1 MSHAHANGNGHLNG
15 HAHINGTSSPPT
27 TAPPSSSTSTVVEV
41 NSLRTDPQP
50 NPADHTGVT
59 SQHRIVV
66 NNPAVRYSDDCIDS
80 TYLYE
85 KNHVDL
91 DQATKTVRIT
101 PNKHLYRFRTQ
112 RTVPRVGVMLVGWGG
127 NNGSTVTAAIEAN
140 KRGLTWMRKEGKQ
153 SSNYFG
159 SLTQATTIRIGSNQ
173 HGKEVHIPFSS
184 ILPMVHPND
193 LVIGGWDINGANIA
207 AAMERA
213 CVLDYDLQRQLAPL
227 LTPLQPLPSIYYP
240 DFIAANQSDRADN
253 LIPTGTK
260 AQDLAHLRRDIAQ
273 FKAANKL
280 EKVIVLW
287 TANTERFTDV
297 RAGLNMTA
305 DELLASI
312 ERGDEE
318 VSPSQIF
325 AVASI
330 LEGCPYING
339 SPQNTI
345 VPGVI
350 DLAKRHRVFVG
361 GDDFKSG
368 QTKMKS
374 VLVDF
379 LVSAGIKPQSIVSY
393 NHLGNNDG
401 KNLSAPQQF
410 RSKEISKSNVVDD
423 MVAANHIL
431 YAPNEHPDHCVVI
444 KYVPFVKDSKR
455 ALDEYL
461 STIFMNGLS
470 DTHTAQHCTTLT
482 LLQPHRQQPN
492 IHPRFASCSLLGP
505 CALCGCRVSRST
517 IAMHNTCEDS
527 LLASPLIIDLV
538 VLTELMT
545 RITYST
551 NDNQEYEPFEP
562 VLSILSYLLKAPMV
576 MPGTP
581 VVNALMKQHRCITN
595 ILSACAGISMDTDM
609 LLEYKTKLPQPEPIK
624 Q

>member
-1 MSHAHANGNGHLNG
+1 MSVAHTNGHTHGHMNG
-15 HAHINGTSSPPT
+15 HAHTNGAAST
-27 TAPPSSSTSTVVEV
+27 TAPSSSSTVVEV

-50 NPADHTGVT
+50 NVADHTGVT

-66 NNPAVRYSDDCIDS
+66 NNPAVVYSEQFIDS
-80 TYLYE
+80 SYMYE
-85 KNHVDL
+85 KNHVEL
-91 DQATKTVRIT
+91 DQATKTVTIT
-101 PNKHLYRFRTQ
+101 PNKHLYRFRTARQ
-112 RTVPRVGVMLVGWGG
+112 VPRVGVMLVGWGG
-127 NNGSTVTAAIEAN
+127 NNGSTVTASIEAN

-153 SSNYFG
+153 TPNYYG
-159 SLTQATTIRIGSNQ
+159 SLTQATTIRLGSSQ

-184 ILPMVHPND
+184 ILPMVHPD
-193 LVIGGWDINGANIA
+193 ELVIGGWDINGANIA
-207 AAMERA
+207 EAMERA
-213 CVLDYDLQRQLAPL
+213 CVLDYDLQRQLHPL
-227 LTPLQPLPSIYYP
+227 LTELKPLPSIYYP

-253 LIPTGTK
+253 LIPSGTK
-260 AQDLAHLRRDIAQ
+260 QQDLDHLRNDIRR
-273 FKAANKL
+273 FKTANKL
-280 EKVIVLW
+280 DKVIVLW

-297 RAGLNMTA
+297 RAGLNLTA
-305 DELLASI
+305 DELLEAI
-312 ERGDEE
+312 KRGDEE

-423 MVAANHIL
+423 MVASNHIL

-455 ALDEYL
+455 AMDEYM
-461 STIFMNGLS
+461 STIFMNGL
-470 DTHTAQHCTTLT
+470 QC
-482 LLQPHRQQPN
+482 
-492 IHPRFASCSLLGP
+492 I
-505 CALCGCRVSRST
+505 AL
-517 IAMHNTCEDS
+517 HNTCEDS

-545 RITYST
+545 RITYAT
-551 NDNQEYEPFEP
+551 NDREEYEPFEP

-609 LLEYKTKLPQPEPIK
+609 LLEYKTQLPKPEPVK

>member
-1 MSHAHANGNGHLNG
+1 MSSHAHTNGHSAAANGHHTNGV
-15 HAHINGTSSPPT
+15 APT
-27 TAPPSSSTSTVVEV
+27 PALSAPAAVAVEV
-41 NSLRTDPQP
+41 NNLRTDMQRD

-59 SQHRIVV
+59 SSHRIVV
-66 NNPAVRYSDDCIDS
+66 NNPAVQYTDEFILSRYA
-80 TYLYE
+80 YE
-85 KNHVDL
+85 KNHVSL
-91 DQATKTVRIT
+91 DQSSKTVTIT
-101 PNKHLYRFRTQ
+101 PQRHVYNFRTE
-112 RTVPRVGVMLVGWGG
+112 RRVGKVGVMLVGWGG

-140 KRGLTWMRKEGKQ
+140 RRGISWMRKEGRQ
-153 SSNYFG
+153 QPNYYG
-159 SLTQATTIRIGSNQ
+159 SLTQATTIRIGSEQ
-173 HGKEVHIPFSS
+173 RGKEVHIPFSS
-184 ILPMVHPND
+184 ILPMLHPD
-193 LVIGGWDINGANIA
+193 QLVIGGWDINRANIA
-207 AAMERA
+207 QAMERA
-213 CVLDYDLQRQLAPL
+213 RVLDYDLQRQLAPL
-227 LTPLQPLPSIYYP
+227 LQELQPLPSIYYP

-253 LIPTGTK
+253 LIPSNGNK
-260 AQDLAHLRRDIAQ
+260 QQDLEHLRADIRQ
-273 FKAANKL
+273 FKARHALDKL
-280 EKVIVLW
+280 IVLW

-297 RAGLNMTA
+297 KAGLNTTA
-305 DELLASI
+305 QELLASI
-312 ERGDEE
+312 KGNADE
-318 VSPSQIF
+318 VSPSQLF

-350 DLAKRHRVFVG
+350 ELARQHRVFVG

-401 KNLSAPQQF
+401 KNLSAPPQF

-431 YAPNEHPDHCVVI
+431 YAPGEHPDHCVVI

-455 ALDEYL
+455 ALDEYV
-461 STIFMNGLS
+461 STIFMNG
-470 DTHTAQHCTTLT
+470 T
-482 LLQPHRQQPN
+482 
-492 IHPRFASCSLLGP
+492 
-505 CALCGCRVSRST
+505 ST
-517 IAMHNTCEDS
+517 IALHNTCEDS
-527 LLASPLIIDLV
+527 LLAAPLIIDLV

-551 NDNQEYEPFEP
+551 ADEEAYQLFEP
-562 VLSILSYLLKAPMV
+562 VLSILSYLLKAPLV

-609 LLEYKTKLPQPEPIK
+609 LLEYKTRLPKPEPV
-624 Q
+624 QHLQQQQEEA